1 MSPFEKLTPGERR
14 AADGESSAAVAGVT
28 AEVTAIVPAR
38 NEELNIEKCVR
49 ALAAQPEIEE
59 IIVVNDGSSDKTG
72 LILKEMAPRIDRLR
86 VIDIESL
93 PYGWTGKNYAIS
105 LGASEATSEWLLF
118 VDADTELE
126 PWAVERALG
135 DARRAGAE
143 MVSYS
148 PEQELGTLAERVLVP
163 FVYYRLARH
172 FSFERV
178 NDPQFAD
185 AAANG
190 QFILI
195 RRSVYEKSGGH
206 EAVRAKVLED
216 VALARLVKAAGY
228 HIFFGPGQGI
238 ARTRMYRRFGEM
250 WAGWTKNLY
259 ELIGGT
265 FGAMALELV
274 ETFPWVEILLV
285 GIGSAAWGGM
295 RWLLWGTAAVVLV
308 GRHVAYAAA
317 LRRNHVQDS
326 VIQYWLVASVLYGAA
341 LVASWGKR
349 MSGWVTWKER
359 RYPSGVR

>member
-1 MSPFEKLTPGERR
+1 MSPFDNLAPG
-14 AADGESSAAVAGVT
+14 GETGATVT
-28 AEVTAIVPAR
+28 TGVTAIVPAR

-49 ALAAQPEIEE
+49 ALDAQPEIEE
-59 IIVVNDGSSDKTG
+59 IIVVNDGSSDNTG
-72 LILKEMAPRIDRLR
+72 IILKELVPQLR
-86 VIDIESL
+86 NLRPIEIQSV
-93 PYGWTGKNYAIS
+93 PDGWTGKNYAVS
-105 LGASEATSEWLLF
+105 VGAGEAASEWLLF

-126 PWAVERALG
+126 PWAVRRALE
-135 DARRAGAE
+135 DARKNAAE

-148 PEQELGTLAERVLVP
+148 PEQELGTLSERVLVP

-195 RRSVYEKSGGH
+195 RRSVYESSGGH
-206 EAVRAKVLED
+206 DAVKARVLED
-216 VALARLVKAAGY
+216 VALARLVKAAGH

-265 FGAMALELV
+265 FGAMALELA

-285 GIGSAAWGGM
+285 ALGAVAWGTV
-295 RWLLWGTAAVVLV
+295 RAVAWGAWGAAVAVLV
-308 GRHVAYAAA
+308 ARHIQYGAA
-317 LRRNHVQDS
+317 LRRNHIGDG
-326 VIQYWLVASVLYGAA
+326 VIQYYLPASVLYGAA
-341 LVASWGKR
+341 LVGSWGKR
-349 MSGWVTWKER
+349 MRGWVTWKER
-359 RYPSGVR
+359 RYRTE